1 MTSEDRIESA
11 CKRVQARRPK
21 LRETIRVVADVLTAG
36 GEDVEAIHQ
45 AALQRFLWYYLPRDY
60 PDSEWED
67 LWEATTLLLAE
78 LDLPYLANIATS
90 ELTQEILSAW
100 ADDPS
105 KGADAF
111 QKAYSKS
118 GIEPPDT
125 ETLQWGSILGADELR
140 ALETV
145 ERALSDAI
153 AAGQLAPGARGWK
166 IAAAAITERVL
177 TSPLDVPPGQT
188 LANLVTTERV
198 GTWIDLARHPTHQKW
213 RSTVANRLLHP
224 IEPPASPAT
233 AIAPMTWLLELA
245 AAPRGAALTQSH
257 YLAKA
262 AVLDAVERFGWWQWE
277 KPPRSEADVYHLST
291 LRNAATRLRLLRRAG
306 QRLLLTARGREL
318 LDDPGRLWT
327 VVAAEAASGDDF
339 TRAITEL
346 IGLRLLQGEVEIA
359 TLVADVAPILIAQG
373 WSSGGEPVT
382 TNRVS
387 SEVYSPLHWWRL
399 FDALVEVEA
408 TREYGTFRELTPHT
422 IALNSNGERM
432 ILAYLRSRAAGPLRH
447 FGAEY

>member
-1 MTSEDRIESA
+1 MTGEDRIESA
-11 CKRVQARRPK
+11 CNRIQARRPE
-21 LRETIRVVADVLTAG
+21 LSETVRIVADVLTAG
-36 GEDVEAIHQ
+36 SEDVEAIHQ

-60 PDSEWED
+60 PDSEWEE

-78 LDLPYLANIATS
+78 LDLPYLTKIATA

-125 ETLQWGSILGADELR
+125 ETLQWGAILGADELR
-140 ALETV
+140 AFETV

-153 AAGQLAPGARGWK
+153 AAGQLVPGARGWR
-166 IAAAAITERVL
+166 IAAAAVTEKVL
-177 TSPLDVPPGQT
+177 TLPLDAPPGQT

-198 GTWIDLARHPTHQKW
+198 GTWIDLARHPTHQRW
-213 RSTVANRLLHP
+213 RSNVANRLLHP
-224 IEPPASPAT
+224 IEPPTSPET
-233 AIAPMTWLLELA
+233 AIAPMMWLLELA

-257 YLAKA
+257 YLART
-262 AVLDAVERFGWWQWE
+262 AVLDAVERFSWWPWE
-277 KPPRSEADVYHLST
+277 KPPRSEADIHQISLV
-291 LRNAATRLRLLRRAG
+291 RNAATRLRLLRRTG
-306 QRLLLTARGREL
+306 QRPLLTARGREL

-327 VVAAEAASGDDF
+327 AVATETATGDDF

-359 TLVADVAPILIAQG
+359 TLVADVTPILISQG

-408 TREYGTFRELTPHT
+408 TREHGTYRELTPHT
-422 IALNSNGERM
+422 IVPNSNGERM